1 MWIIHK
7 IKRNIKYVPEN
18 KVFHEKFI
26 GNLIISVANEILTEK
41 EVSKMQSISVETVNI
56 KLQQD
61 LKK

>member
-1 MWIIHK
+1 MHK
-7 IKRNIKYVPEN
+7 IKRNIKYVPGNE
-18 KVFHEKFI
+18 VFHEKSI

-41 EVSKMQSISVETVNI
+41 EVSKMQSIYVETVNI

>member
-18 KVFHEKFI
+18 EVFHEKFI
-26 GNLIISVANEILTEK
+26 GTLIISVANEILTEK